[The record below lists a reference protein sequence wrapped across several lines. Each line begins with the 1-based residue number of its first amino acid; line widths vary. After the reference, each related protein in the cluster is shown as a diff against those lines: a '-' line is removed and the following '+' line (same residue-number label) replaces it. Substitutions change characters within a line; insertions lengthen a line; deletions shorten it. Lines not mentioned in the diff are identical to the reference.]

1 MPTEAAFFF
10 AGLLFVAAALGYVF
24 ARLGQLDDDDRGPSG
39 LDYVRGLKFLLKEQ
53 PDRALEAMT
62 GAAELDDDTIE
73 THFALGQ
80 LFRKR
85 GEVER
90 AIRVHR
96 DLMDRPNI
104 KRDRREQAQFALAE
118 DYLSAGL
125 FDRAEA
131 LLTELQDSPR
141 RGTEALRRLVRLSEL
156 TREWERA
163 IELQRELEPGGR
175 PASGNVAHYLCELA
189 EQARQARDYERARAW
204 LDRAEQGRQESVR
217 VLLVRA
223 AIASDTGDQELAV
236 RCYRRVAER
245 EPSMLVDVLPRLS
258 AACKTAGRPEE
269 FSQFLADLLRQDPR
283 AGRAVAFAT
292 IIDPAIDD
300 AAAIQCLWDF
310 VTSEHT
316 LQTLVDGKRLRA
328 APEAE
333 RGAALGRIRE
343 ALRGMATAGR
353 AYRCLECGYTSA
365 SMQWQ
370 CPGCGAWDTV
380 RPRMRLAFESSDSPA
395 I

>member
-24 ARLGQLDDDDRGPSG
+24 ARLGQLDDDDRGPGG

-53 PDRALEAMT
+53 PDRALEALT
-62 GAAELDDDTIE
+62 GPGEIDEDTIE

-96 DLMDRPNI
+96 DLMDRPNL
-104 KRDRREQAQFALAE
+104 KRDEREKAQFALAE

-125 FDRAEA
+125 FDRAES
-131 LLTELQDSPR
+131 LLTELRESPR
-141 RGTEALRRLVRLSEL
+141 QGVQALRRLIRLSEL

-163 IELQRELEPGGR
+163 IELHRELERGDR
-175 PASGNVAHYLCELA
+175 AASRSGVVAHYLCELA
-189 EQARQARDYERARAW
+189 DQARQAKDLNRAKAW
-204 LDRAEQGRQESVR
+204 LDRAEQGRQDTAR

-223 AIASDTGDQELAV
+223 AIASDLGDHELAE

-245 EPSMLVDVLPRLS
+245 EPSLLVDVLPRLS
-258 AACKTAGRPEE
+258 AACKAGGREGE
-269 FSQFLADLLRQDPR
+269 FSRFLADCLRQDSR
-283 AGRAVAFAT
+283 AGRSVALAT
-292 IIDPAIDD
+292 MLDPGITDGLAL
-300 AAAIQCLWDF
+300 QCLWDF
-310 VTSEHT
+310 VGADQT
-316 LQTLVDGKRLRA
+316 LQTLIDGERLRG
-328 APEAE
+328 APESE
-333 RGAALGRIRE
+333 RRQALERIRGG
-343 ALRGMATAGR
+343 LRTMATAGR
-353 AYRCLECGYTSA
+353 AYRCLECGYTSVTQ
-365 SMQWQ
+365 QWQ

-380 RPRMRLAFESSDSPA
+380 RPRVRLAFESSDR
-395 I
+395 

>member
-1 MPTEAAFFF
+1 MPTEAAYFF

-24 ARLGQLDDDDRGPSG
+24 ARLGQLDDDERGPRG

-53 PDRALEAMT
+53 PDRALEALT
-62 GAAELDDDTIE
+62 GAAELDDDTVE

-96 DLMDRPNI
+96 DLMDRPNL

-118 DYLSAGL
+118 DYLAAGL

-131 LLTELQDSPR
+131 LLTELRDSPR
-141 RGTEALRRLVRLSEL
+141 RSLEALRRLVRLSEL

-163 IELQRELEPGGR
+163 IELQRELEAGDR
-175 PASGNVAHYLCELA
+175 SRSGHAAHYLCELA
-189 EQARQARDYERARAW
+189 EQARQAGDLDRARAW
-204 LDRAEQGRQESVR
+204 LDRAEHGRQESVR
-217 VLLVRA
+217 VLLARA
-223 AIASDTGDQELAV
+223 ALAGDTGDHALAF

-245 EPSMLVDVLPRLS
+245 EPSLLVDVLPRLA
-258 AACKTAGRPEE
+258 AACKAAGQPEE
-269 FSQFLADLLRQDPR
+269 FSQFLGDLLRHDPR
-283 AGRAVAFAT
+283 AAHAVSFAT
-292 IIDPAIDD
+292 IMDPAIDD
-300 AAAIQCLWDF
+300 PAAVGCLWDF
-310 VTSEHT
+310 LTSDHT
-316 LQTLVDGKRLRA
+316 LQALIDGDRLRA
-328 APEAE
+328 APETE
-333 RGAALGRIRE
+333 RRAALERVRE

-353 AYRCLECGYTSA
+353 AYRCLECGYTSV
-365 SMQWQ
+365 SLQWQ

-380 RPRMRLAFESSDSPA
+380 RPRMRLAFESGDH
-395 I
+395 